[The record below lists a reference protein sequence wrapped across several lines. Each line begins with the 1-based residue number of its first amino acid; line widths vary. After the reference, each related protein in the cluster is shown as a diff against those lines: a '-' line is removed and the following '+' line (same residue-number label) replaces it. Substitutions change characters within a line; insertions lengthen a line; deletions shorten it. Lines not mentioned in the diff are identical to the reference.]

1 MCLAGSW
8 LQRVLR
14 ACEHDA
20 RCRTTEALL
29 CIGQIAPRGMDL
41 EDLLEVV
48 VNAVY
53 YFTDA
58 HRVNLFM
65 VDELC
70 EELWCAKS
78 RDIDGV
84 TLPLG
89 HGLCGTAAATGCIV
103 NVADCY
109 ADERF
114 DPVHDLDTAYQTRS
128 MLCMPVPPPEP
139 GHDLVSHSCHCVC
152 FYCELL
158 ILSVRI
164 HTHTHYS
171 LIHTH
176 TLVHT
181 VCAHCIHCTHRTCTR
196 VSVGLTELYP
206 GCHDEA
212 TMRC

>member
-1 MCLAGSW
+1 VISTAYSRRARLTTAATTTATTAAALHTQALALLGHAMYLAGSW

-41 EDLLEVV
+41 EDLLEEV

-65 VDELC
+65 VDEIC
-70 EELWCAKS
+70 DELWCAKS
-78 RDIDGV
+78 RGIDGV

-89 HGLCGTAAATGCIV
+89 QGLCGTAAATGCIV

-114 DPVHDLDTAYQTRS
+114 DPLYDLATAYHTRS

-139 GHDLVSHSCHCVC
+139 GHDLVCTTTPSCIITA
-152 FYCELL
+152 Y
-158 ILSVRI
+158 
-164 HTHTHYS
+164 T
-171 LIHTH
+171 
-176 TLVHT
+176 
-181 VCAHCIHCTHRTCTR
+181 
-196 VSVGLTELYP
+196 
-206 GCHDEA
+206 
-212 TMRC
+212 

>member
-1 MCLAGSW
+1 MYLAGSW

-41 EDLLEVV
+41 EDLLEEV

-78 RDIDGV
+78 RGIDGV

-89 HGLCGTAAATGCIV
+89 QGLCGTAAATGCIV

-114 DPVHDLDTAYQTRS
+114 DPVYDLATAYHTRS

-139 GHDLVSHSCHCVC
+139 VHDLVSHSIVCTILFFVLAMVCVNTHTQ
-152 FYCELL
+152 YVH
-158 ILSVRI
+158 IHRI
-164 HTHTHYS
+164 HRKH
-171 LIHTH
+171 
-176 TLVHT
+176 
-181 VCAHCIHCTHRTCTR
+181 CASNC
-196 VSVGLTELYP
+196 V
-206 GCHDEA
+206 
-212 TMRC
+212 